1 MCASVCLNLC
11 VCLVW
16 KYSHSWLLI
25 PLVFG
30 AGVKTT
36 VAQCKVS
43 DPLLWFEHI
52 FNSWYVVAV
61 TARVSKKGS
70 KGRVCTDLSSGV
82 VVRFGGFLL
91 HTTIP
96 GKMSCSQKFQQ
107 NFQDWPSACFF
118 YSFLRHFIAA
128 LWKKM
133 TLRPGQCK
141 MKQVEQQKIEHLATY
156 CLRALVCIEWATAIS
171 NLFWTWSE
179 LCISAQARVIVWP
192 CCEILNVL
200 SSLQETFVLLH
211 CIEYHWLESL
221 GIKLNR
227 KNISDKGH
235 FTVLA
240 HNQCTYYAAL
250 MLWKRNIKNYS
261 SLVFLRLM
269 SQFPDTELQ
278 SDKILQIY
286 FRFLLHTVI
295 VQMATSYITINLAF

>member
-61 TARVSKKGS
+61 VARASKKGS
-70 KGRVCTDLSSGV
+70 KGRVCTDLSWGV

-118 YSFLRHFIAA
+118 YSFLRHFIVA

-133 TLRPGQCK
+133 TVRPGQCK
-141 MKQVEQQKIEHLATY
+141 MKQVEKKN
-156 CLRALVCIEWATAIS
+156 WAPGNILSA
-171 NLFWTWSE
+171 
-179 LCISAQARVIVWP
+179 CISMHRV
-192 CCEILNVL
+192 
-200 SSLQETFVLLH
+200 S
-211 CIEYHWLESL
+211 Y
-221 GIKLNR
+221 
-227 KNISDKGH
+227 GH
-235 FTVLA
+235 FQSFLDLVWTLHLGTSTGHSVA
-240 HNQCTYYAAL
+240 
-250 MLWKRNIKNYS
+250 MLWDSECFK
-261 SLVFLRLM
+261 
-269 SQFPDTELQ
+269 
-278 SDKILQIY
+278 
-286 FRFLLHTVI
+286 
-295 VQMATSYITINLAF
+295 